1 MKHPLI
7 FLEKI
12 YQPYVCYTDAD
23 PEAPENARMVNVT
36 LIGQSTSDIRKK
48 IAKICDFEM
57 NLLQLVDIV
66 FFFFFVV
73 NSVIH

>member
-48 IAKICDFEM
+48 IAKICYFEM

-66 FFFFFVV
+66 F
-73 NSVIH
+73 